1 MNIIITGA
9 SGNLG
14 QAVVR
19 QFLKA
24 DWTVIGLVIPGD
36 QIPMDI
42 KDPKFVRVE
51 VDLADETHTA
61 LAIGRIIKK
70 RGTIDAAVLT
80 AGGFAMGT
88 IAQTSSKDL
97 LQQYKLNLETTY
109 HAARPIFQQMLTQK
123 KGRIFMIGARPAT
136 DMQQAKGMTAYALS
150 KSLIF
155 RLAELMNAEAKG
167 TDVVTSVVVP
177 SIIDTPQNRKSMPDA
192 DPANWMD
199 PAQMAEI
206 IHFHTTPAADGLR
219 EPVLKMYNKA

>member
-1 MNIIITGA
+1 MNIIISGA

-24 DWTVIGLVIPGD
+24 GWTVVGLVVPGD
-36 QIPMDI
+36 KTPMAI
-42 KDPKFVRVE
+42 KDKNFVKVE
-51 VDLADETHTA
+51 VDLADEMHTSLA
-61 LAIGRIIKK
+61 LGRIIKK

-80 AGGFAMGT
+80 AGGFAMGS
-88 IAQTSSKDL
+88 IAETPSKDIF
-97 LQQYKLNLETTY
+97 QQYKLNFETAY
-109 HAARPIFQQMLTQK
+109 HAARPIFAQMLRQG
-123 KGRIFMIGARPAT
+123 KGRIFMVGSRPGS
-136 DMQQAKGMTAYALS
+136 DMKQSKGMTAFGLS

-167 TDVVTSVVVP
+167 TDVVVSVVVP
-177 SIIDTPQNRKSMPDA
+177 SVIDTPVNREQMKGEDFSA
-192 DPANWMD
+192 WMD

-206 IHFHTTPAADGLR
+206 IEFYTTPAADGLR